1 MRCEITR
8 LGRRSREHGVI
19 AIEYVLIAAMISL
32 GTVGAFAFFRN
43 EVRAAIGA
51 LVSHVSDSAI
61 QSHYYRK

>member
-1 MRCEITR
+1 M
-8 LGRRSREHGVI
+8 I